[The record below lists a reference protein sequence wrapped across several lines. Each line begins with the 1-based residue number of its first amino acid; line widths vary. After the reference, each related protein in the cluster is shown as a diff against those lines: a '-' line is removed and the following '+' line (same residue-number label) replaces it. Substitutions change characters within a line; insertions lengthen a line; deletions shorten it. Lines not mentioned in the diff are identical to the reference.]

1 LDYLPLFFQLNDRK
15 ALLVGGGNVALRKA
29 SLLVKA
35 GANVTVVAHQICAE
49 LKSLVE
55 QNGGQAVVG
64 EYHAALLEEHALV
77 IAATDDE
84 DLNERVHLDATDL
97 NLPVNVVDQPNLCTF
112 VFPAVIDR
120 SPIVVAVSSGGKSPV
135 LARMLRAKLETWVPA
150 SYASLGELA
159 GRYRDQVKA
168 RFNSLTKRRMFW
180 EHILQGQVAEK
191 VFAGRV
197 GEAEELLQHRLEVA
211 DPEHQIG
218 EVYLIGA
225 GPGDPELLTFKALRL
240 MQQADVV
247 LYDALV
253 SPQIVELCRRD
264 ADLIYVGKRRD
275 DHTVPQQGIN
285 ELLVEHAKQ
294 GRRVVRL
301 KGGDPFIFGR
311 GGEELQ
317 ELARHGIPF
326 QVVPGITAASACST
340 YAGIPLTHR
349 DYAQSFKVVTGQLKN
364 RSSELDFSELVAA
377 NQTLVFYMG
386 LHTLPDLTAGLIDH
400 GKPEST
406 PAAIVSRGTRAD
418 QQVLIG
424 TLADIADKQRE
435 AQLPAP
441 GLIIVGKVVN
451 LHEQLSWFGEDLLDE
466 GNHSMMMRHTD

>member
-1 LDYLPLFFQLNDRK
+1 MK
-15 ALLVGGGNVALRKA
+15 TKVTLV
-29 SLLVKA
+29 
-35 GANVTVVAHQICAE
+35 
-49 LKSLVE
+49 
-55 QNGGQAVVG
+55 
-64 EYHAALLEEHALV
+64 
-77 IAATDDE
+77 
-84 DLNERVHLDATDL
+84 
-97 NLPVNVVDQPNLCTF
+97 
-112 VFPAVIDR
+112 
-120 SPIVVAVSSGGKSPV
+120 
-135 LARMLRAKLETWVPA
+135 
-150 SYASLGELA
+150 
-159 GRYRDQVKA
+159 
-168 RFNSLTKRRMFW
+168 
-180 EHILQGQVAEK
+180 
-191 VFAGRV
+191 
-197 GEAEELLQHRLEVA
+197 
-211 DPEHQIG
+211 
-218 EVYLIGA
+218 GA
-225 GPGDPELLTFKALRL
+225 GPGAVDLITLRGINALKE
-240 MQQADVV
+240 AKVV

-253 SPQIVELCRRD
+253 DERLLDYAEGAVLV
-264 ADLIYVGKRRD
+264 YVGKRGGQPSF
-275 DHTVPQQGIN
+275 TQEQIN
-285 ELLVEHAKQ
+285 QLIVSHALIYGK
-294 GRRVVRL
+294 VVRL